1 MDPHMLDTGAL
12 AGIIGS
18 TPDDL
23 ALYDLA
29 LTHGSTGRAD
39 YQRLEFLGDRVLGLV
54 IASELYTR
62 FPKATEG
69 EMSSR
74 LHVLASG
81 ATCATIAQRLD
92 LTALIRFG
100 AQARNRSE
108 EHTSELQ
115 SLMRISYAV
124 FCLKKKKNNKC
135 RFIHAFYKKTI
146 TQTTKTESTIII

>member
-1 MDPHMLDTGAL
+1 RRKSGRPRARRHVFDRRIGELDQPDQLVHRRALGTHRGRFLSDTLDTGAL
-12 AGIIGS
+12 AGIIGCI
-18 TPDDL
+18 PDDV

-62 FPKATEG
+62 FPAASEG

-81 ATCATIAQRLD
+81 ATCATIAQ
-92 LTALIRFG
+92 
-100 AQARNRSE
+100 
-108 EHTSELQ
+108 
-115 SLMRISYAV
+115 
-124 FCLKKKKNNKC
+124 K
-135 RFIHAFYKKTI
+135 
-146 TQTTKTESTIII
+146 